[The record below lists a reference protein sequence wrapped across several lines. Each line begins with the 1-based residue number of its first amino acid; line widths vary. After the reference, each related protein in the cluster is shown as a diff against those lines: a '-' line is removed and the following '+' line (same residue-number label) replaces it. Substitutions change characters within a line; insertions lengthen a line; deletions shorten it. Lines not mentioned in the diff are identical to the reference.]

1 MSDELAGLKE
11 ENRRLRQLLA
21 EHRIELPSDLK
32 APEQRSTTL
41 LVLSFRVTQRS
52 AYFESCF
59 EGVKTCTR

>member
-11 ENRRLRQLLA
+11 ENRRLRELLA
-21 EHRIELPSDLK
+21 EHRIKLPSELK
-32 APEQRSTTL
+32 APESDNAHWL
-41 LVLSFRVTQRS
+41 LSFRVTRRS

>member
-21 EHRIELPSDLK
+21 EHQIELPSELK
-32 APEQRSTTL
+32 APEQRSTLSWL
-41 LVLSFRVTQRS
+41 LRFRVTRRS
-52 AYFESCF
+52 ASFESCF